1 MALKLLAVLLALL
14 LARGVP
20 TLLHLRSFGWLKPW
34 LRATG
39 ATRTGIVLA
48 VLLPAALAGVVSYV
62 LLDRWLGVLWLAFA
76 LVTLLWTLGPR
87 ELEADLEELLNAA
100 EGEMRATALQ
110 NFGDGSD
117 TALAWSAPSVVGAG
131 INAALRRRYAV
142 LFWFFILGPG
152 GALLYRLARLAAG
165 MAGHAAGLPA
175 AQQDFARRMAA
186 ALEWPAALLMVLA
199 MALVSNF
206 DAVLGSLRAW
216 HNEPGRSWLGL
227 DPDFLPAIA
236 VAGVNADVEAGDG
249 YAVDATDVAGELE
262 DLAHLLNR
270 VLLVWLV
277 LAALLVLG
285 GWMA

>member
-1 MALKLLAVLLALL
+1 MALKLLAVLLALV

-20 TLLHLRSFGWLKPW
+20 TLMHLRSFAWLRSW
-34 LRATG
+34 LRALGGTPAG
-39 ATRTGIVLA
+39 AALVL
-48 VLLPAALAGVVSYV
+48 LLPAVLAGAVGYALAG
-62 LLDRWLGVLWLAFA
+62 RWLGVLWLAFA
-76 LVTLLWTLGPR
+76 LATLLWTLGPR
-87 ELEADLEELLNAA
+87 ELEADLEELLNAG
-100 EGEMRATALQ
+100 EGEARAAALG
-110 NFGDGSD
+110 NFATDND
-117 TALAWSAPSVVGAG
+117 TMPQWSAGSVVGAG

-142 LFWFFILGPG
+142 LFWFFALGPG
-152 GALLYRLARLAAG
+152 GALLYRLARLAANEAQAIG
-165 MAGHAAGLPA
+165 LAAASHALLRRAAG
-175 AQQDFARRMAA
+175 

-216 HNEPGRSWLGL
+216 HSEPGRGWLGL
-227 DPDFLPAIA
+227 DPAFLPAIA

-249 YAVDATDVAGELE
+249 YAVDTTDVAGELE